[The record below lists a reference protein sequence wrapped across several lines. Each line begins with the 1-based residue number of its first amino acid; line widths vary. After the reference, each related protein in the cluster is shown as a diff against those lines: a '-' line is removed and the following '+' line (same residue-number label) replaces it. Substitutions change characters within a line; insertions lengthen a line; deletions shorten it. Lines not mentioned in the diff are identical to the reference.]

1 MAELTIAPV
10 ATHGYFLDGRWSQDG
25 DPIEVRAPYD
35 GTVIAH
41 VIQARREHADAAIAA
56 SVKAFGTTRRLP
68 AFERQRVLRRV
79 AQSISERR
87 DEFSRT
93 LAQEAGKPIKL
104 ARIEVDRAVF
114 IFNVAAEEATRIYGE
129 YLPLDWQES
138 TAGRWGMVK
147 RFPLGPVAGITPFNF
162 PLNLVAH
169 KVAPAIAAGCSM
181 VLKPAPQTPLCAL
194 LLAECVQ
201 QAGWP
206 DGGLNVLPLS
216 NEDAG
221 LLVTDDRIKLISFTG
236 SVPVGW
242 DIKRRAGKKKVALE
256 LGGNAGAIVHSDA
269 DLSYAAER
277 CVSGGFAYAGQT
289 CISVQRILV
298 EESVYGKF
306 TDLLVEGVK
315 KLKAGD
321 PLDESTDLG
330 PVIRESDAIRVTQW
344 VDEAVRSGAR
354 LVCGGTRKGSIVEP
368 TVLTGT
374 KPEMKVNCQEIFGP
388 VVTIEPYRAF
398 DEALRRINSSN
409 YGLQAGLFTRDAK
422 LLFQA
427 FDDLDVGALIAGDI
441 PSFRIDQ
448 MPYGGVKDSGLGRE
462 GLRYAIEEMT
472 EPKLLVMNLR

>member
-315 KLKAGD
+315 RLKAGD

-344 VDEAVRSGAR
+344 VDEAVRAGAR